1 MNAGLIG
8 GILGGVLG
16 VVGGLI
22 GTYFSIKNTGSPE
35 ERAFMIKAAAV
46 FWTFGIFFITL
57 LLSLPSPYKWFL
69 WIPYGIFLPLS
80 IRFMNRRLEEI
91 KRDRSEEGIF
101 RCGKK

>member
-1 MNAGLIG
+1 MNAGLLG

-16 VVGGLI
+16 LVGGVI

-35 ERAFMIKAAAV
+35 ERAFMIKAAAG
-46 FWTFGIFFITL
+46 FWTFGIVFITL
-57 LLSLPSPYKWFL
+57 LLLLPSPYKWFL

-80 IRFMNRRLEEI
+80 IRFMNQRLEQI
-91 KRDRSEEGIF
+91 KQDRAGQGIF